1 MGVEWGRKK
10 PRAVARGF
18 REMDF
23 QEKFLV
29 NKKE

>member
-1 MGVEWGRKK
+1 MAGWDKK
-10 PRAVARGF
+10 APRGARGF